1 MKQSYNYQN
10 TKIMTGLQVLKDEF
24 INLSLLNEAMELTIE
39 EAKQL
44 KSALAVAIDVA
55 THNAEQK

>member
-10 TKIMTGLQVLKDEF
+10 VETMAGLEVLKDDV
-24 INLSLLNEAMELTIE
+24 IKLLVVAEEIKLTID

-44 KSALAVAIDVA
+44 KSALTVAIDVA

>member
-10 TKIMTGLQVLKDEF
+10 VETMLGLQVPKESV
-24 INLSLLNEAMELTIE
+24 IKLLVAAEEVELTID

-55 THNAEQK
+55 TYNAEQK

>member
-10 TKIMTGLQVLKDEF
+10 VETMAGLGVLKDDV
-24 INLSLLNEAMELTIE
+24 IKLLVVAEEIKLTID

-44 KSALAVAIDVA
+44 KSALTVAIDVA